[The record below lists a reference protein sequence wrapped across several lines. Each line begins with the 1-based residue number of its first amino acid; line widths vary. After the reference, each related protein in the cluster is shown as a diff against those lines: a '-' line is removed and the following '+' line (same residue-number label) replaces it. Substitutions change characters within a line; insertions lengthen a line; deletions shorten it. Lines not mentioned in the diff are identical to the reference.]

1 VQADTISSLLN
12 QFEEVTLN
20 NLSNLDPQLK
30 LEIALQLLKI
40 VDSVHMGNGLD
51 QNKLYKE
58 AEKIG
63 IHIQRPHFYS
73 PLPILSQ
80 LPEYIWDKKWNEG
93 IDWNDSEGLR
103 LIQRLIKYSS
113 EYNYIIDSNQ
123 YDIINQ
129 NSFTHLDSA
138 LYYAIIR
145 HFKPDRII
153 EVGAGYSTIIA
164 TLACSKNTCGEIVA
178 VEPYPTE
185 LLKNS
190 IARSTIAVQLVQ
202 KPVQII
208 PAAVFKQLHEN
219 DILFIDSTHVSKIG
233 SDVNYLLLEVLPQ
246 LEKGVL
252 IHIHDIFLPLE
263 LPRDWIERLHLFWNE
278 QYLVHALLI
287 GSRDFEILIGNC
299 YMVLHHPEK
308 IAALYDRNN
317 KYNELKG
324 GSLWI
329 RKKS

>member
-1 VQADTISSLLN
+1 
-12 QFEEVTLN
+12 
-20 NLSNLDPQLK
+20 
-30 LEIALQLLKI
+30 
-40 VDSVHMGNGLD
+40 MGNGPD

-58 AEKIG
+58 GEKIG

-164 TLACSKNTCGEIVA
+164 ALACSKNTCGEIVA

-190 IARSTIAVQLVQ
+190 LARSTTAV
-202 KPVQII
+202 
-208 PAAVFKQLHEN
+208 
-219 DILFIDSTHVSKIG
+219 
-233 SDVNYLLLEVLPQ
+233 
-246 LEKGVL
+246 
-252 IHIHDIFLPLE
+252 
-263 LPRDWIERLHLFWNE
+263 
-278 QYLVHALLI
+278 
-287 GSRDFEILIGNC
+287 
-299 YMVLHHPEK
+299 
-308 IAALYDRNN
+308 
-317 KYNELKG
+317 
-324 GSLWI
+324 
-329 RKKS
+329 